1 MTIIVPYRSRPEHLA
16 QFIPYMRECLPD
28 ARILIVEQA
37 EGKPFNRGR
46 LINIGFLETKPE
58 YIIAHDIDMLPLGRY
73 RPGTGVIQL
82 AKSSIQPVGY
92 LGGVTMFD
100 SDTFRLVGGYHNDYF
115 HRAEDNELA
124 FNLKRLRIPV
134 LNRFSCYKT
143 LWHSRS
149 GPEFIP
155 ELWERAQKPRE
166 VQNQL
171 AACDYEVVERQVA
184 DTHTHIIVE
193 V

>member
-1 MTIIVPYRSRPEHLA
+1 MTIITPYRDRPDHFA
-16 QFIPYMRECLPD
+16 QFLPHMRVYVPQ
-28 ARILIVEQA
+28 AKIIIVEQV
-37 EGKPFNRGR
+37 EGEPFNRGR

-82 AKSSIQPVGY
+82 AKSKIQPVGY

-134 LNRFSCYKT
+134 LNRFACYKT
-143 LWHSRS
+143 LPHPRI
-149 GPEFIP
+149 GPEFIL
-155 ELWERAQKPRE
+155 ELWERAQKPR
-166 VQNQL
+166 VIQNQL
-171 AACDYEVVERQVA
+171 SVCEYKVISDVQHN
-184 DTHTHIIVE
+184 THRHIIVNF
-193 V
+193 